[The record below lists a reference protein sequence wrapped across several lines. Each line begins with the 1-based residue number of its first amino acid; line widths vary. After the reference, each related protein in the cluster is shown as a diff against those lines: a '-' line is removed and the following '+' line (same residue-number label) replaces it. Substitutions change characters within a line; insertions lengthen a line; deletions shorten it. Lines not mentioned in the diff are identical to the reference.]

1 MAPAWKVG
9 WVQALGGSN
18 PPFSAKMLMAPPSRG
33 RHQHVPK
40 LLGFGEEKW
49 WNRFDGARHSRAQPS
64 GLRFVKDFRRSVG
77 VIAKLFAHQVL
88 NVTVEVIDA
97 TVNGLEP

>member
-1 MAPAWKVG
+1 MVEP
-9 WVQALGGSN
+9 LRHGGRQS
-18 PPFSAKMLMAPPSRG
+18 L
-33 RHQHVPK
+33 
-40 LLGFGEEKW
+40 
-49 WNRFDGARHSRAQPS
+49 AQPS

-97 TVNGLEP
+97 TVNGLKS